1 MMIFV
6 SLISIIL
13 FAACSNEDSEIITTS
28 SPEEEVI
35 KFNNPTILVE
45 DNWIIVSVNV
55 SSPRG
60 EETLKGEFYI
70 DNIADCSLLYSE
82 DIKTKPEIINVEKM
96 LVNSKKEKIGYFSY
110 EMEEYQ
116 IMVTSKLPKE
126 DLVTGL
132 RIMLPRNI
140 SVNYNGKEFLFD
152 NIDFNYE
159 VNDSFERDGFNT
171 SYYKIFFDI
180 TLGQSVLRFIG
191 ESQIKNFLY

>member
-1 MMIFV
+1 MKKIMMIL
-6 SLISIIL
+6 SLISIISL
-13 FAACSNEDSEIITTS
+13 SSCSNEDNEIITPS

-55 SSPRG
+55 SSPEG

-70 DNIADCSLLYSE
+70 DNIADCSLIYSE
-82 DIKTKPEIINVEKM
+82 DIKTKPEIINVEKA

-110 EMEEYQ
+110 EMKEYQ

-152 NIDFNYE
+152 NIDFNY
-159 VNDSFERDGFNT
+159 
-171 SYYKIFFDI
+171 
-180 TLGQSVLRFIG
+180 
-191 ESQIKNFLY
+191 